1 MKGGEHMP
9 RELKNAKI
17 THVSYVDRAA
27 NQKKFFLMKA
37 KKRQPDFQKEIS
49 VLTKAEDAHRL
60 VYGVVYE
67 PNTLDAHQDFMSA
80 KEIERAAHGFMKDAR
95 HIDKQHD
102 FQDGVG
108 EVVESYIAP
117 ADFEVG
123 GELIQK
129 GSWVL
134 VTKASQDIWD
144 QIQQGHI
151 TGYSMAGTA
160 DIVAIE
166 EQDQLLSQGT
176 NERGLFSLLKNFFL
190 KEEGANMSQQFWS
203 VLDHLLETLQ
213 SSDGDESSVRAALE
227 QLIPMVQDVLKTDDV
242 LQTIGER
249 PASVQKQDAG
259 LTADQV
265 NELEKAKMAIENVLQ
280 QAEKP
285 ETGQEEEPVQKV
297 LEQVVAPIRHQ
308 LSSLEKSASR
318 EKAAIHQVLQQQLLP
333 ISERIHMLEKA
344 RGISKQTIHDT
355 QNDRTKPIWDG
366 LL

>member
-1 MKGGEHMP
+1 MP

-27 NQKKFFLMKA
+27 NKKKFFLMKA
-37 KKRQPDFQKEIS
+37 KKSQPDFQKEVS

-67 PNTLDAHQDFMSA
+67 PNTPDAHQDFMSA

-95 HIDKQHD
+95 RIDKQHD
-102 FQDGVG
+102 FQHGVG

-123 GELIQK
+123 GELIRK

-134 VTKASQDIWD
+134 VTKASQEIWD
-144 QIQQGHI
+144 QIQKGHI

-166 EQDQLLSQGT
+166 EQDQLLSQST

-190 KEEGANMSQQFWS
+190 KEEGANMSQHFWS
-203 VLDHLLETLQ
+203 VLDHLLEALQ
-213 SSDGDESSVRAALE
+213 SSDGDEAGVRSALE
-227 QLIPMVQDVLKTDDV
+227 QLLPIVQDILKTEDV

-249 PASVQKQDAG
+249 PASVQKQDAA
-259 LTADQV
+259 LTTEQV
-265 NELEKAKMAIENVLQ
+265 QELEKAKMAIENVLQ
-280 QAEKP
+280 QAEQQ
-285 ETGQEEEPVQKV
+285 ETDQTEEEPVQKV
-297 LEQVVAPIRHQ
+297 LEQVVAPIHHQ

-318 EKAAIHQVLQQQLLP
+318 EKAALEQVLQQQLLP
-333 ISERIHMLEKA
+333 ISERIHLLEKA
-344 RGISKQTIHDT
+344 RGMSKQTIHDT
-355 QNDRTKPIWDG
+355 QNDSTKPIWDG

>member
-1 MKGGEHMP
+1 MP

-27 NQKKFFLMKA
+27 NKKKFFLMKA
-37 KKRQPDFQKEIS
+37 KKSQPDFQKEVS

-67 PNTLDAHQDFMSA
+67 PNTPDAHQDFMSA
-80 KEIERAAHGFMKDAR
+80 TEIERAAHGFMKDAR

-102 FQDGVG
+102 FQHGVG

-123 GELIQK
+123 GELIRK

-134 VTKASQDIWD
+134 VTKASQEIWD
-144 QIQQGHI
+144 QIQKGHI

-166 EQDQLLSQGT
+166 EQDQLLSQST

-203 VLDHLLETLQ
+203 VLDHLLEALQ
-213 SSDGDESSVRAALE
+213 SSDGDETVVRAALE
-227 QLIPMVQDVLKTDDV
+227 QLLPIVQDILKTEDV

-249 PASVQKQDAG
+249 PASVQKQDAA
-259 LTADQV
+259 LTTEQV
-265 NELEKAKMAIENVLQ
+265 QELEKAKMAIENVLQ
-280 QAEKP
+280 QAEQQ
-285 ETGQEEEPVQKV
+285 ETDQTEEEPVQKV

-318 EKAAIHQVLQQQLLP
+318 EKAALEQVLQQQLLP

-344 RGISKQTIHDT
+344 RGLSKQTIHDT
-355 QNDRTKPIWDG
+355 QNDSTKPIWDG

>member
-1 MKGGEHMP
+1 MP
-9 RELKNAKI
+9 RELRNAKI
-17 THVSYVDRAA
+17 THVSYVDKAA
-27 NQKKFFLMKA
+27 NQKKFFFMKA
-37 KKRQPDFQKEIS
+37 KRKPDFQKKVS

-67 PNTLDAHQDFMSA
+67 PNTPDAHQDFMSA
-80 KEIERAAHGFMKDAR
+80 KEIEKAAHGFMKDAR

-102 FQDGVG
+102 FQAGVG

-134 VTKASQDIWD
+134 VTKASQEIWN

-160 DIVAIE
+160 DIMDIE
-166 EQDQLLSQGT
+166 EQDELRSLET

-190 KEEGANMSQQFWS
+190 KEGGADMSQPFWS
-203 VLDHLLETLQ
+203 AIDHLLETLQ
-213 SSDGDESSVRAALE
+213 MSDSDESSVREALE
-227 QLIPMVQDVLKTDDV
+227 QLIPIVQDVLQADDV
-242 LQTIGER
+242 LQVIGER
-249 PASVQKQDAG
+249 PASVQKLEAT
-259 LTADQV
+259 LTTDQV
-265 NELEKAKMAIENVLQ
+265 RELEKAKQSIENVLQ
-280 QAEKP
+280 QAGK
-285 ETGQEEEPVQKV
+285 QEEEQAGEEAVHKV
-297 LEQVVAPIRHQ
+297 LGQAIGPILDQ
-308 LSSLEKSASR
+308 LTSLEKSASKDTLAIQHVLE
-318 EKAAIHQVLQQQLLP
+318 EKLLP

-344 RGISKQTIHDT
+344 RGLSKQAIHET
-355 QNDRTKPIWDG
+355 QNDTTKPVWDG

>member
-1 MKGGEHMP
+1 MP

-27 NQKKFFLMKA
+27 NQKKFFLIKA
-37 KKRQPDFQKEIS
+37 KRQPDFQKEVN

-67 PNTLDAHQDFMSA
+67 PNTPDAHQDFMSA

-95 HIDKQHD
+95 HIDKQHN

-160 DIVAIE
+160 DIVEIE
-166 EQDQLLSQGT
+166 EHDQLSPQET

-227 QLIPMVQDVLKTDDV
+227 QLIPIMQDVLKTNNV

-249 PASVQKQDAG
+249 PASVLKQDAV
-259 LTADQV
+259 LTMDQV
-265 NELEKAKMAIENVLQ
+265 RELEKAKMAIENVLQ
-280 QAEKP
+280 QAEKQ
-285 ETGQEEEPVQKV
+285 ETDLLGEEPVQKV
-297 LEQVVAPIRHQ
+297 LEQVVAPIRDQ
-308 LSSLEKSASR
+308 LSLLEKSASR
-318 EKAAIHQVLQQQLLP
+318 EKLGIQQVLEQQILP

-355 QNDRTKPIWDG
+355 QNDSTKPIWDG

>member
-1 MKGGEHMP
+1 MP

-37 KKRQPDFQKEIS
+37 KKRQPDFQKEVS

-67 PNTLDAHQDFMSA
+67 PNTPDAHQDFMSA

-123 GELIQK
+123 GELIRK

-203 VLDHLLETLQ
+203 ALDHLLETLQ

-227 QLIPMVQDVLKTDDV
+227 QLIPIVQDVLKTDDV
-242 LQTIGER
+242 LQTVGER
-249 PASVQKQDAG
+249 PASVQKQDAA
-259 LTADQV
+259 LTTDQV
-265 NELEKAKMAIENVLQ
+265 RELEKAKMAIENVLQ
-280 QAEKP
+280 QAEHQD
-285 ETGQEEEPVQKV
+285 TDQAGEEPVQKV

-318 EKAAIHQVLQQQLLP
+318 EKLAMQQVLQQQLLP

-344 RGISKQTIHDT
+344 RGMSKQTIHDT
-355 QNDRTKPIWDG
+355 QNDSTKPIWDG

>member
-1 MKGGEHMP
+1 MP
-9 RELKNAKI
+9 RELRNAKI

-37 KKRQPDFQKEIS
+37 KRQPDFQKEVS

-67 PNTLDAHQDFMSA
+67 PNTPDAHQDYMSA

-102 FQDGVG
+102 FQNGVG

-117 ADFEVG
+117 AEFEVG

-134 VTKASQDIWD
+134 VTKASQEIWE

-160 DIVAIE
+160 DIIAIE

-176 NERGLFSLLKNFFL
+176 NEKGLFSLLKHFFL
-190 KEEGANMSQQFWS
+190 KEEGADMSQPFWS
-203 VLDHLLETLQ
+203 ALDRLLETLQ
-213 SSDGDESSVRAALE
+213 INDGDESSVRAALE
-227 QLIPMVQDVLKTDDV
+227 QLIPIAQEVLKTDHV
-242 LQTIGER
+242 LQAIGER
-249 PASVQKQDAG
+249 PASIQKLDDA
-259 LTADQV
+259 LTTDQV
-265 NELEKAKMAIENVLQ
+265 RELEKAKLAIENVLQ
-280 QAEKP
+280 QAGK
-285 ETGQEEEPVQKV
+285 QEEEQTSEEPVQKV
-297 LEQVVAPIRHQ
+297 LEQLVAPIRDQ
-308 LSSLEKSASR
+308 LSSLETSASR
-318 EKAAIHQVLQQQLLP
+318 ETFAIQHVLEEQLLP
-333 ISERIHMLEKA
+333 ISERIHKLEKA
-344 RGISKQTIHDT
+344 RGLSKQTIHDT
-355 QNDRTKPIWDG
+355 QNDSSKPVWDG

>member
-1 MKGGEHMP
+1 MP
-9 RELKNAKI
+9 RELRNAKI

-37 KKRQPDFQKEIS
+37 KSQPDFYKEIS

-60 VYGVVYE
+60 VYGIVYE
-67 PNTLDAHQDFMSA
+67 PNTPDAHQDFMSA

-123 GELIQK
+123 GELIRK

-160 DIVAIE
+160 DIISIE
-166 EQDQLLSQGT
+166 EQDKLLSQGT

-203 VLDHLLETLQ
+203 ALDHLLETLQ
-213 SSDGDESSVRAALE
+213 MSDGDESSVREALE
-227 QLIPMVQDVLKTDDV
+227 QLIPIAQEVLKTDHV
-242 LQTIGER
+242 LQAIGER
-249 PASVQKQDAG
+249 PASVQKLDAV
-259 LTADQV
+259 LTTDQV
-265 NELEKAKMAIENVLQ
+265 RELEKKAKMAIENVLQ
-280 QAEKP
+280 QAGK
-285 ETGQEEEPVQKV
+285 QEAEQAGEEPVQKV
-297 LEQVVAPIRHQ
+297 LEQVVAPIRDQ
-308 LSSLEKSASR
+308 LSLLEKSASR
-318 EKAAIHQVLQQQLLP
+318 EKLAIQHVLEEQLLP

-344 RGISKQTIHDT
+344 RGISKQTVHDT
-355 QNDRTKPIWDG
+355 QNDSTKPVWDG

>member
-1 MKGGEHMP
+1 MP

-17 THVSYVDRAA
+17 THVSYVDKAA
-27 NQKKFFLMKA
+27 NKKKFFLMKA
-37 KKRQPDFQKEIS
+37 KKKRPDFQKEVS

-67 PNTLDAHQDFMSA
+67 PNTPDAHQDFMTA

-117 ADFEVG
+117 ADVEVG
-123 GELIQK
+123 GELIRK

-134 VTKASQDIWD
+134 VTKASQEIWD
-144 QIQQGHI
+144 QIQKGHI

-166 EQDQLLSQGT
+166 EQDRFLSQDT

-190 KEEGANMSQQFWS
+190 KEEGANMSQPFWNI
-203 VLDHLLETLQ
+203 LDHLLEALQ
-213 SSDGDESSVRAALE
+213 SSDADEADVRASLE
-227 QLIPMVQDVLKTDDV
+227 QLIPIVQDILKTEDV
-242 LQTIGER
+242 LQAIGER
-249 PASVQKQDAG
+249 PADVQKEESA
-259 LTADQV
+259 LTTDQV
-265 NELEKAKMAIENVLQ
+265 QELEKAKRAIENVLQ
-280 QAEKP
+280 QADQQ
-285 ETGQEEEPVQKV
+285 ETEQTGEEPVQKV

-318 EKAAIHQVLQQQLLP
+318 EKATMQEVLQQQLLP

-355 QNDRTKPIWDG
+355 QNDTTKPIWDG

>member
-1 MKGGEHMP
+1 MP

-27 NQKKFFLMKA
+27 NQKKFFLIKA
-37 KKRQPDFQKEIS
+37 KRQLDFQKEVN

-67 PNTLDAHQDFMSA
+67 PNTPDAHQDFMSA

-95 HIDKQHD
+95 HIDKQHN

-160 DIVAIE
+160 DIVEIE
-166 EQDQLLSQGT
+166 EHDQLSPQET

-227 QLIPMVQDVLKTDDV
+227 QLIPIMQDVLKTNNV

-249 PASVQKQDAG
+249 PASVLKQDAV
-259 LTADQV
+259 LTMDQV
-265 NELEKAKMAIENVLQ
+265 RELEKAKMAIENVLQ
-280 QAEKP
+280 QAEKQ
-285 ETGQEEEPVQKV
+285 ETDLLGEEPVQKV
-297 LEQVVAPIRHQ
+297 LEQVVAPIRDQ
-308 LSSLEKSASR
+308 LSLLEKSASR
-318 EKAAIHQVLQQQLLP
+318 EKLGIQQVLEQQLLP

-355 QNDRTKPIWDG
+355 QNDSTKPIWDG

>member
-1 MKGGEHMP
+1 MP

-27 NQKKFFLMKA
+27 NKKKFFLMKA
-37 KKRQPDFQKEIS
+37 KKSQPDFQKEVS

-67 PNTLDAHQDFMSA
+67 PNTPDAHQDFMSA

-102 FQDGVG
+102 FQHGVG

-123 GELIQK
+123 GELIRK

-134 VTKASQDIWD
+134 VTKASQEIWD
-144 QIQQGHI
+144 QIQKGHI

-166 EQDQLLSQGT
+166 EQDQLLSQST

-203 VLDHLLETLQ
+203 VLDRLLEALQ
-213 SSDGDESSVRAALE
+213 SSDGDEAGVRSALE
-227 QLIPMVQDVLKTDDV
+227 QLLPIVQDILKTEDV

-249 PASVQKQDAG
+249 PASVQKQDAA
-259 LTADQV
+259 LTTEQV
-265 NELEKAKMAIENVLQ
+265 QELEKAKMAIGNVLQ
-280 QAEKP
+280 QAEQQ
-285 ETGQEEEPVQKV
+285 ETDQTEEEPVQKV

-318 EKAAIHQVLQQQLLP
+318 EKAALEQVLQQQLLP

-344 RGISKQTIHDT
+344 RGMSKQTIHDT
-355 QNDRTKPIWDG
+355 QNDSTKPIWDG

>member
-1 MKGGEHMP
+1 MP

-37 KKRQPDFQKEIS
+37 KKKQPDFQKEVS

-67 PNTLDAHQDFMSA
+67 PNTPDAHQDFMSA

-102 FQDGVG
+102 FQEGVG

-160 DIVAIE
+160 DIIAIE
-166 EQDQLLSQGT
+166 EHDQLLSQET

-190 KEEGANMSQQFWS
+190 KEEGANMPQQFWS

-227 QLIPMVQDVLKTDDV
+227 QLIPIVQDVLKTNDV

-259 LTADQV
+259 LTTDQV
-265 NELEKAKMAIENVLQ
+265 RELEKAKMAIDNVLQ
-280 QAEKP
+280 QADKQGTDQ
-285 ETGQEEEPVQKV
+285 TGEEEPVQKV

-308 LSSLEKSASR
+308 LSSLEKSAGR
-318 EKAAIHQVLQQQLLP
+318 EKAAIQDVLQQQLLP

-344 RGISKQTIHDT
+344 RGISKQTNHDT
-355 QNDRTKPIWDG
+355 QNDMTKPIWDG

>member
-1 MKGGEHMP
+1 MP

-17 THVSYVDRAA
+17 THVSYVDKAA
-27 NQKKFFLMKA
+27 NKKKFFLMKA
-37 KKRQPDFQKEIS
+37 KKKQPDFQKEVS
-49 VLTKAEDAHRL
+49 VLTKAEDTHRL

-67 PNTLDAHQDFMSA
+67 PNTPDAHQDFMTA

-117 ADFEVG
+117 SDVEVG
-123 GELIQK
+123 GELIRK

-134 VTKASQDIWD
+134 VTKASEEIWD
-144 QIQQGHI
+144 QIQKGHI

-166 EQDQLLSQGT
+166 EQDQLLSQDT

-190 KEEGANMSQQFWS
+190 KEEGANMSQPFWNI
-203 VLDHLLETLQ
+203 LDHLLEALQ
-213 SSDGDESSVRAALE
+213 SSDGDEADVRASLE
-227 QLIPMVQDVLKTDDV
+227 QLIPIMQDILKTENV
-242 LQTIGER
+242 LQAIGER
-249 PASVQKQDAG
+249 PADVQKEEAV
-259 LTADQV
+259 LTTDQV
-265 NELEKAKMAIENVLQ
+265 QELQKAKKAIENVLQ
-280 QAEKP
+280 QAEQQ
-285 ETGQEEEPVQKV
+285 ETEQTGEEPVQKV

-318 EKAAIHQVLQQQLLP
+318 EKAAMQEVLQQQLLP

-355 QNDRTKPIWDG
+355 QNDKTKPIWDG